1 MKLLFYVQVAELQPP
16 DTVKNYFTGAFQAF
30 YTRSR
35 CSLSKAFIY
44 LKSLETV
51 CKEVN
56 LLWSCKMPTPNFT
69 KKSTFTNPPSCI
81 LPSFS
86 QNASRLLLPKR
97 PWKCEST
104 ISFWKCKRK
113 VVLLV
118 IYLFNYDSSKSTF
131 FTLNYGIWRSL
142 EHSLYQINWNSS
154 FLAII

>member
-1 MKLLFYVQVAELQPP
+1 
-16 DTVKNYFTGAFQAF
+16 
-30 YTRSR
+30 
-35 CSLSKAFIY
+35 
-44 LKSLETV
+44 
-51 CKEVN
+51 
-56 LLWSCKMPTPNFT
+56 MPTRNFM
-69 KKSTFTNPPSCI
+69 KKSSFTHPPSCI

-97 PWKCEST
+97 SWKCEST

-142 EHSLYQINWNSS
+142 EHSFDQINWNST
-154 FLAII
+154 FLAIIWRLQEHASFCSVFWCVLFYKKVIVLHHGNYDFFFDIKLTLSTIASTIRNDNVIISLW